1 VTCSGHDRAATL
13 LIWLSTTINHSLIQ
27 RTLQLS
33 CLYKVAVFSM
43 KKTFIK
49 VFPMVSYVKTLT
61 CDDFIFGFPMYNII
75 NKYPENIKI

>member
-1 VTCSGHDRAATL
+1 VTCSGHERAEKL
-13 LIWLSTTINHSLIQ
+13 LILLSTTINHSLTL
-27 RTLQLS
+27 RTLQVS

-43 KKTFIK
+43 KNTFIK
-49 VFPMVSYVKTLT
+49 VFPMVSYAKTLT